1 MNKELWKSLFR
12 WLESASL
19 EEISDRQSRIRETL
33 AQISDRG
40 LRSDIRRIRRLMDEE
55 VQARAELARMTG
67 KPMLARSSG

>member
-19 EEISDRQSRIRETL
+19 EEIASKQTVVRETL

-40 LRSDIRRIRRLMDEE
+40 LRSDIRRIRRLTDEE
-55 VQARAELARMTG
+55 VQARDELARMIG
-67 KPMLARSSG
+67 KPVLARSGG